1 MILLNDFFQ
10 IVESG
15 VDPKSGQLTFKVRL
29 NASHVIYKA
38 HFPGMPITPGVCI
51 IQMVTECLQ
60 QHLEEMLQLE
70 YVKNVKFLN
79 TIIPDGNKEVEISF
93 SKILKSDDGK
103 YHVQATVCD
112 ASTTYAKISVIY
124 D

>member
-1 MILLNDFFQ
+1 
-10 IVESG
+10 
-15 VDPKSGQLTFKVRL
+15 
-29 NASHVIYKA
+29 
-38 HFPGMPITPGVCI
+38 
-51 IQMVTECLQ
+51 MVTECLQ

-79 TIIPDGNKEVEISF
+79 TIVPDGNKEVEISF
-93 SKILKSDDGK
+93 SKILKSEDGK
-103 YHVQATVCD
+103 YHVQSTVCD

>member
-15 VDPKSGQLTFKVRL
+15 VDPKSGQLIFKVRL

-60 QHLEEMLQLE
+60 QHLEEQNGRLLQGYQPQQILDIE
-70 YVKNVKFLN
+70 QKFA
-79 TIIPDGNKEVEISF
+79 P
-93 SKILKSDDGK
+93 
-103 YHVQATVCD
+103 
-112 ASTTYAKISVIY
+112 
-124 D
+124 